1 MEKQCEEEQKTIT
14 ITVSTKNQPETKH
27 DLTEEQRKMLDD
39 VKMPQVK
46 SVLDD
51 WVLVDFTPKEIGRFA
66 EVMRYRPGYMDE
78 SVEIEKCCK
87 MM

>member
-1 MEKQCEEEQKTIT
+1 
-14 ITVSTKNQPETKH
+14 
-27 DLTEEQRKMLDD
+27 MLDE